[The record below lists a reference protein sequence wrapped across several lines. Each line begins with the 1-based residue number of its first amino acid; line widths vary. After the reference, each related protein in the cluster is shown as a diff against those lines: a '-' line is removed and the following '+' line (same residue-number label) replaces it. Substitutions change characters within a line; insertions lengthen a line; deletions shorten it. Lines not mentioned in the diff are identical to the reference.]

1 MERTMRNN
9 FFKNIKF
16 YFVVFQNY
24 NIFKLNF
31 NIRVVQLVFT
41 IRQLTVT
48 IGNSILWRLPDI
60 ICDWITI
67 EYVTFCKIWFV
78 YLMFW
83 YLSWCVPDSILVCMW
98 HFSNR
103 KINLY
108 YALWSFS
115 FCLFSSFLI
124 YIGAAFT
131 DLLQSI
137 RLV

>member
-48 IGNSILWRLPDI
+48 IGN
-60 ICDWITI
+60 
-67 EYVTFCKIWFV
+67 
-78 YLMFW
+78 
-83 YLSWCVPDSILVCMW
+83 
-98 HFSNR
+98 
-103 KINLY
+103 
-108 YALWSFS
+108 
-115 FCLFSSFLI
+115 
-124 YIGAAFT
+124 
-131 DLLQSI
+131 
-137 RLV
+137 